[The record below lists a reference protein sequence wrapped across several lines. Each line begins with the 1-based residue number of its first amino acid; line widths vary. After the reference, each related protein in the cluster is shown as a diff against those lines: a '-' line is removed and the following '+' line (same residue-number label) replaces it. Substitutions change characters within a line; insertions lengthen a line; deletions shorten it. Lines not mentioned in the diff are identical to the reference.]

1 MHRFHT
7 LALLPLASLT
17 LLACSDDKKCACGE
31 GENPDLTATTTTA
44 PTTVTIDVT
53 VGTDSGEDRVE
64 HIPLG
69 ASVTLNITDPA
80 AAQTYHVHD
89 YDFEQDV
96 AAGETAT
103 FTFTADK
110 AGTFEVE
117 SHVTEQ
123 VVLILEV
130 A

>member
-1 MHRFHT
+1 MNRFRA
-7 LALLPLASLT
+7 LALLPLVSLAFV
-17 LLACSDDKKCACGE
+17 ACSDDDSKT
-31 GENPDLTATTTTA
+31 DATPA
-44 PTTVTIDVT
+44 PTTEATTNTVGSVTIDVT

-64 HIPLG
+64 QIHLG
-69 ASVTLNITDPA
+69 ATLTLNITDPA
-80 AAQTYHVHD
+80 ADQTYHVHD
-89 YDFEQDV
+89 YDFEQEV

-117 SHVTEQ
+117 SHVTEE
-123 VVLILEV
+123 VILVLEV

>member
-1 MHRFHT
+1 
-7 LALLPLASLT
+7 PLASLT
-17 LLACSDDKKCACGE
+17 LLACSDDDSKSST
-31 GENPDLTATTTTA
+31 TAA
-44 PTTVTIDVT
+44 PTTEASTNTAGSITIDVT

-64 HIPLG
+64 NIPLG
-69 ASVTLNITDPA
+69 ATVTLNITDPA
-80 AAQTYHVHD
+80 ADQTYHVHD
-89 YDFEQDV
+89 YDFEQEV

-117 SHVTEQ
+117 SHVTEE
-123 VVLILEV
+123 VILVLEV

>member
-1 MHRFHT
+1 M
-7 LALLPLASLT
+7 
-17 LLACSDDKKCACGE
+17 
-31 GENPDLTATTTTA
+31 ATTSAGSIASCGTSTDTTSA
-44 PTTVTIDVT
+44 PTTAATTDNAAGAVTIDVT

-64 HIPLG
+64 QIPLG
-69 ASVTLNITDPA
+69 ATVTLNITDPA
-80 AAQTYHVHD
+80 ADQTYHVHD
-89 YDFEQDV
+89 YDFEQEV

-117 SHVTEQ
+117 SHITED
-123 VVLILEV
+123 VILVLEV